1 MEMEKKILS
10 FVLDA
15 LTGQDLSPLIARLEI
30 ALAICNG
37 LDPWNAKKALN
48 VMFGG
53 AADAE

>member
-10 FVLDA
+10 YVLDA

-37 LDPWNAKKALN
+37 LESWNAEKALN